1 MSPIVPN
8 SLFKRQRRLSFS
20 SEEDVSTLI
29 PDRETQLQLQRVS
42 QEEDLLV
49 QLLQATGWEIYPI
62 GDGVVRFET
71 NISNTEQ
78 LRTLITRTLDIL
90 HDKGNA
96 MSMPVPDPFGLQ
108 SSADRRT
115 QLQRRLPQ
123 GIYHL
128 SLFERLSMITR
139 PGAWHPDMSSNAP
152 YQQLSNDKHIMTI
165 TPKHIPH
172 YLGHWCN
179 CTLPFPIILSPM
191 KEMRNA
197 AQSRIKKERMISVL
211 SYMIP
216 HFCFWHS
223 WSPLGNSVHY
233 HRECGNEYHKKAP
246 ITYDDPYDLNQLF
259 HLLMSISRDYD
270 RGNMQSAYLTMGVTM
285 SLCFSLDLHKRH
297 GYDRYTDPH
306 EKEFAKRMFWSLW
319 WFDTTVP
326 QLYSSPAVIDPEDV
340 TAEYPDILTGY
351 DNDERVK
358 TKYMQLV
365 LQSRRLNRILAKRMR
380 ERPADFDEE
389 DELDFL
395 FEQDQELRS
404 YYHGHRSTLAI
415 YHLQNVAL
423 MRDMWRRRTIC
434 LSLADY
440 CTNWLS
446 LYQRH
451 LPASTRAE
459 PLSELHNLALRVCSE
474 AADILTALFDAWF
487 NACDLQFDCV
497 FRPCLFHFLGSIT
510 IHKYLIICP
519 WVSRDRASK
528 SIQSVKLMLKHYLK
542 TPMQN
547 LFPKS
552 HIEIDIKT
560 FFQKFNI
567 EDNDDDQ
574 IQWVPIYD
582 SLWNNADIDFHIL
595 NKPFGIDT

>member
-1 MSPIVPN
+1 V
-8 SLFKRQRRLSFS
+8 
-20 SEEDVSTLI
+20 EDVSTLI
-29 PDRETQLQLQRVS
+29 PDKETQLQIQRIS

-90 HDKGNA
+90 HDKGNT
-96 MSMPVPDPFGLQ
+96 MSIPVPDPFGLQ
-108 SSADRRT
+108 SSADRRA

-152 YQQLSNDKHIMTI
+152 YQKLSNDKHIMTI

-197 AQSRIKKERMISVL
+197 AHSRIKRERMVSIL

-259 HLLMSISRDYD
+259 HLLMSICRDYD
-270 RGNMQSAYLTMGVTM
+270 RGNMQSAYLTMGVTI

-340 TAEYPDILTGY
+340 TAEYPDILAEY
-351 DNDERVK
+351 DNEERLQ
-358 TKYMQLV
+358 TKYMRLV

-404 YYHGHRSTLAI
+404 YYHAHHSTLAI
-415 YHLQNVAL
+415 HHLQNVAL
-423 MRDMWRRRTIC
+423 MQDTWRRRTIC

-451 LPASTRAE
+451 LPAATRTE
-459 PLSELHNLALRVCSE
+459 PLSELHHLALRVCSE

-487 NACDLQFDCV
+487 NACDLHFDCI

-510 IHKYLIICP
+510 IHKVRKC
-519 WVSRDRASK
+519 
-528 SIQSVKLMLKHYLK
+528 
-542 TPMQN
+542 
-547 LFPKS
+547 
-552 HIEIDIKT
+552 
-560 FFQKFNI
+560 
-567 EDNDDDQ
+567 
-574 IQWVPIYD
+574 
-582 SLWNNADIDFHIL
+582 SLD
-595 NKPFGIDT
+595 